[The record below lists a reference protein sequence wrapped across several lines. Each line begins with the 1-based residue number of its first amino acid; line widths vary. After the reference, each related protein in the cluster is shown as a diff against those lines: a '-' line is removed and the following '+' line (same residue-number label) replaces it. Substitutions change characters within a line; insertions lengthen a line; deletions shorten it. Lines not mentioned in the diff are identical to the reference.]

1 MIEQGRFDKKII
13 SSSTNGLVHMIF
25 NDFGEKACQRFL
37 DNIQDIITKYLLKTG
52 FSVGIS
58 DLIADEETK
67 RKMEETIVN
76 KKKGCK

>member
-1 MIEQGRFDKKII
+1 
-13 SSSTNGLVHMIF
+13 MIF

-58 DLIADEETK
+58 DLIADEVTK
-67 RKMEETIVN
+67 RKMEDTIVKN
-76 KKKGCK
+76 KKM

>member
-1 MIEQGRFDKKII
+1 MVCAFLN
-13 SSSTNGLVHMIF
+13 SSSLNMLHIATIF

-58 DLIADEETK
+58 DLIADEQTK

-76 KKKGCK
+76 KKKRFTY